1 MARGALNK
9 ETLANNL
16 SIFHFQFK
24 IYLFLMIT
32 FLHNKE
38 YLFQVGLYKSKD
50 TVIGIPGR
58 IKGISGGEMKRL
70 SFASEVNNKAVYSMI
85 SLYYLYNVISWKI
98 IIMAHMND

>member
-1 MARGALNK
+1 MLHLKAGMNCSLGD
-9 ETLANNL
+9 TL
-16 SIFHFQFK
+16 F
-24 IYLFLMIT
+24 
-32 FLHNKE
+32 E